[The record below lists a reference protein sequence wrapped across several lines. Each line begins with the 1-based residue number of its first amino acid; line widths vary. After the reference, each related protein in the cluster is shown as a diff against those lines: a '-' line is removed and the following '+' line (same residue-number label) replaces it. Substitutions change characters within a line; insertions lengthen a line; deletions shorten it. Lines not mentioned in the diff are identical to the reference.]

1 MRLFATLHRPWF
13 RLTERKNSLSRLA
26 DVGCKKTRTHSQ
38 YCLTKRDWTAIFV
51 LEKREVEHMQR
62 LLMHELIKWKNKNN
76 RLPLILRGARQVGKT
91 WLLKEFGSTAF
102 SDVLYINFEKA
113 PNLRETFDG
122 DISPQRILDLL
133 GALHGKKIKPQETL
147 MIFDE
152 VQEIPRALTSL
163 KYFAETAPE
172 YAICCA
178 GSLLGVA
185 LHKGTSFPVG
195 KVDILSLHP
204 LNFEEFLMANNE
216 QGLIDYI
223 RTEGLKELP
232 KAVTDKMTDYL
243 KTYFIVGGMPRAVCT
258 WLDTKDFSELEET
271 QLGILATYEND
282 FSKHPPSSVIPKIR
296 HLWNSIPSQL
306 AKENKKFIYGLVREG
321 ARAREYE
328 EALLW
333 LLDAGL
339 LHKVG
344 RISKAAVPLKSYEDL
359 RAFKLYHVDVGL
371 LRVLSELPPDAI
383 LDGMRVFEEFKG
395 ALTEQFVLTELLA
408 KDSIRSIYYW
418 TSEAT
423 AQLDFVFADKKRI
436 YPVEVKAGE
445 NLKAQS
451 LKIYREK
458 FKPEIS
464 IRTALSNLR
473 LDDGLLNVPLYA
485 LFNLE
490 EYIS

>member
-1 MRLFATLHRPWF
+1 
-13 RLTERKNSLSRLA
+13 
-26 DVGCKKTRTHSQ
+26 
-38 YCLTKRDWTAIFV
+38 
-51 LEKREVEHMQR
+51 MQR
-62 LLMHELIKWKNKNN
+62 LLMQELIGWKNKKR
-76 RLPLILRGARQVGKT
+76 RLPLILKGARQVGKT
-91 WLLKEFGSTAF
+91 WLLKEFGRTEF

-113 PNLRETFDG
+113 PNLKETFEG
-122 DISPQRILDLL
+122 DISPQRIIEIL

-152 VQEIPRALTSL
+152 VQELPRALTSL

-195 KVDILSLHP
+195 KVDFLTLYP
-204 LNFEEFLMANNE
+204 LNFEEYLMANNE
-216 QGLIDYI
+216 QGLVDFV
-223 RTEGLKELP
+223 RKEGLHELP
-232 KAVTDKMTDYL
+232 KAITDKMTDYL
-243 KTYFIVGGMPRAVCT
+243 KMYFIVGGMPSAVST
-258 WLDTKDFSELEET
+258 WLDTKDFSELEAT

-282 FSKHPPSSVIPKIR
+282 FSKHPPANVIPKIR

-344 RISKAAVPLKSYEDL
+344 RISKAAMPLKSYEDL
-359 RAFKLYHVDVGL
+359 KAFKLYHVDVGL
-371 LRVLSELPPDAI
+371 LRVLSELSPDAI
-383 LDGMRVFEEFKG
+383 LDNMKVFEEYKG
-395 ALTEQFVLTELLA
+395 ALSEQFVLSELVS
-408 KDSIRSIYYW
+408 KDFIRSIYYW
-418 TSEAT
+418 TSDAT
-423 AQLDFVFADKKRI
+423 AQLDFVFADKKNI

-458 FKPEIS
+458 FKPQIA

-473 LDDGLLNVPLYA
+473 MDNGLLNAPLYV

-490 EYIS
+490 NYL